1 MGGQKTGRQPGRP
14 RAAGKRRKS
23 LFMNLSSFPPAT
35 PARPQ
40 ALWRVHLQLLL
51 MAVLW
56 GATWSW
62 GRVLAG
68 SMPPL
73 TAAAWRCV
81 AASAALL
88 WWMRRAGRLRAM
100 LALPGRQ
107 WVRLAAAAALG
118 VFGYAAGFMSGLRL
132 IPASR
137 AAVITTLTPA
147 LTLLCG
153 ALLFGERLNGLIALG
168 MALAVGGAAFAI
180 SHGQPLQLLDGGLG
194 RGEWLILG
202 CVVLWA
208 GYTLAGRAV
217 LTGMDAYT
225 TATATTALG
234 GLMLLAASLA
244 VDGVAGWRTAWH
256 APAQGWAALLALALL
271 GTAVAYSLYFGGVKA
286 LGAGGAAA
294 YLTLVP
300 VFGMGL
306 AALWLGEPVHI
317 SLATGG
323 AVAVLGMALMHW
335 GRRQDH

>member
-1 MGGQKTGRQPGRP
+1 M
-14 RAAGKRRKS
+14 
-23 LFMNLSSFPPAT
+23 
-35 PARPQ
+35 
-40 ALWRVHLQLLL
+40 HLQLLL

-81 AASAALL
+81 VASAALL

-107 WVRLAAAAALG
+107 WVRLAVAAALG
-118 VFGYAAGFMSGLRL
+118 VFGYAACFMSGLRL